1 MEKLTK
7 EEVLHVAELARLN
20 LSNSEIDK
28 YARDLYLLLEEIN
41 KIQNINIDGDVMISP
56 SSCNCDLNEDVPIVC
71 DYASNIIKNAP
82 NNSLNFVEVAGVFDE

>member
-7 EEVLHVAELARLN
+7 EEVLHVAELARLE
-20 LSNSEIDK
+20 LSDLEIDK

-41 KIQNINIDGDVMISP
+41 KIQKIDIDGNVMISP
-56 SSCNCDLNEDVPIVC
+56 STCDCDLNEDVPEVC
-71 DYASNIIKNAP
+71 DYSSEIIKNAP

>member
-7 EEVLHVAELARLN
+7 DEVLHVAELARLK
-20 LSNSEIDK
+20 LSDLEIDK

-41 KIQNINIDGDVMISP
+41 KIQNIDIDGDVMISP
-56 SSCNCDLNEDVPIVC
+56 SMCDCDLSEDVPVVC
-71 DYASNIIKNAP
+71 DYSSEIIKNAP

>member
-7 EEVLHVAELARLN
+7 DEVLHVAELARLE
-20 LSNSEIDK
+20 LSDLEIDK

-41 KIQNINIDGDVMISP
+41 KIQKIDIDGNVMISP
-56 SSCNCDLNEDVPIVC
+56 STCDCDLNEDVPVVC
-71 DYASNIIKNAP
+71 DYSSEIIKNAP